1 MTKIKE
7 LSSHVV
13 NMYLELNKSLGMDI
27 MDKPINKLHAVDTE
41 IMLRIN
47 SKLDDLINTLEGTAV
62 PEPEASKYKIK
73 LDFSEALEDI
83 KEFKDEVKKD
93 NLQEQVDKLNSIIKP
108 FYDSIGEDY
117 KVDIDKVRQQVS
129 SYNLQQLPKEYNINS
144 LKGVEVRVNSDTFS
158 EIVVLANKGMSV
170 RGSTEEPI
178 RERVSVPLTRVL
190 EYKGIVFVEEV
201 K

>member
-62 PEPEASKYKIK
+62 PEPEVSKYKVS
-73 LDFSEALEDI
+73 LDFSEATEELKSVNKVLGGQKRSEAFYKALEEIDNI
-83 KEFKDEVKKD
+83 LKPLRMFELEKEMEALK
-93 NLQEQVDKLNSIIKP
+93 
-108 FYDSIGEDY
+108 DY
-117 KVDIDKVRQQVS
+117 KL
-129 SYNLQQLPKEYNINS
+129 Y
-144 LKGVEVRVNSDTFS
+144 
-158 EIVVLANKGMSV
+158 
-170 RGSTEEPI
+170 
-178 RERVSVPLTRVL
+178 
-190 EYKGIVFVEEV
+190 
-201 K
+201 